1 MANMTLEDRGA
12 LRKLIGR
19 VVQWLKVLPNTLKE
33 RLYLFRELTA
43 GDIVLTAG
51 LAVIIGVVFGFWSAV
66 VYPAGTALLGPVG
79 VSFLY
84 GVWFLGGI
92 IPPYII
98 RKPGVAFLGE
108 FIAAHVELLTGSP
121 YGVLL
126 TYYGATQGL
135 ASELVFRVTGYR
147 KWDLK
152 TMLLAGAAAA
162 VPALAMDYY
171 LYDYLSLRI
180 PLQLVLWLGY
190 FGSGAVLGGGLGKYV
205 SDAVARTGVL
215 DAFPLGKEIRARERD
230 VMREV

>member
-1 MANMTLEDRGA
+1 MARF
-12 LRKLIGR
+12 
-19 VVQWLKVLPNTLKE
+19 
-33 RLYLFRELTA
+33 FRELTA
-43 GDIVLTAG
+43 ADIVLTAG
-51 LAVIIGVVFGFWSAV
+51 LAVVIGILFTFWSTV
-66 VYPAGTALLGPVG
+66 VYPAGTTLLGPVF

-126 TYYGATQGL
+126 TYYGAAQGL
-135 ASELVFRVTGYR
+135 ACELVFWATGYR
-147 KWDLK
+147 RWDLK

-162 VPALAMDYY
+162 IPALAMDYY
-171 LYDYLSLRI
+171 LYKYLSLSI

-205 SDAVARTGVL
+205 ADAVARTGLLYV
-215 DAFPLGKEIRARERD
+215 FPLGKEIREREMASRG
-230 VMREV
+230 EG